1 MKFERDDLDFATEFN
16 AAVHKGPPK
25 GTSIFLISCLAL
37 FCTFF
42 IWANWAELDEVT
54 RGEGRV
60 ISSGKNQVV
69 QSLEG
74 GLIKEIFIKAGSVV
88 KKGDIL
94 LRIDDTGFSA
104 NLGEIEA
111 KRFNLLA
118 QITRLKQ
125 ETSVI
130 NDVKTLKFSTS
141 LIKKAAK
148 DIESQQRLFTARKRS
163 LQAQT
168 LILKE
173 RISQREYELDEQ
185 MLNLQRFRKT
195 LTLAQD
201 EKKLKA
207 PLVRSGIVPKT
218 DMLQLKREIADIE
231 GKILVGSKTIPRL
244 EASIREAR
252 ALKDEQGVNFR
263 QKAQTELSEKRS
275 EMAVILETLR
285 SAQDRV
291 TRTDF
296 RAPVDGVIN
305 ALNVN
310 TVGEVVKAG
319 ETLVEIVPQSTT
331 LQIEVKVKPSDIAFI
346 HPNQPAIV
354 KITAYD
360 FSIYG
365 GLDGTVAQISAD
377 SSVDERTREV
387 FYLVM
392 IKTRTNQLSEP
403 KQNLIIFPGMV
414 ASVDILTGKKSVL
427 SYILKP
433 IVKARNEALR
443 ER

>member
-1 MKFERDDLDFATEFN
+1 MKFNQDDLDFATEYN

-25 GTSIFLISCLAL
+25 GTPVFLFSCLAL
-37 FCTFF
+37 FGAFF
-42 IWANWAELDEVT
+42 IWASWAELDEVT

-74 GLIKEIFIKAGSVV
+74 GLIKEIFVKAGSIV

-104 NLGEIEA
+104 NLGEIKA
-111 KRFNLLA
+111 KRFSLLA
-118 QITRLKQ
+118 QITRLEQ
-125 ETSVI
+125 EASI
-130 NDVKTLKFSTS
+130 DDVKSLKFSAF
-141 LIKKAAK
+141 LQNKAP
-148 DIESQQRLFTARKRS
+148 ENVNSQMRLFEARKHS

-168 LILKE
+168 LILTE
-173 RISQREYELDEQ
+173 RISQREHELDEQ
-185 MLNLQRFRKT
+185 MLNLERLKKT
-195 LTLAQD
+195 FKLAK
-201 EKKLKA
+201 EEEELKA
-207 PLVRSGIVPKT
+207 PLVRSGVVPKT
-218 DMLQLKREIADIE
+218 DLLRLMREIADIE
-231 GKILVGSKTIPRL
+231 GQILVGNKTIPRL
-244 EASIREAR
+244 EASIREAK
-252 ALKDEQGVNFR
+252 ALKNEQSINFR
-263 QKAQTELSEKRS
+263 QKAQAELSEKQS
-275 EMAVILETLR
+275 EMAVIMETLR
-285 SAQDRV
+285 AAQDRV

-296 RAPVDGVIN
+296 RAPVGGIVN
-305 ALNVN
+305 VLNVN

-319 ETLVEIVPQSTT
+319 ETLVEIVPQATT

-346 HPNQPAIV
+346 HPNQPALV

-377 SSVDERTREV
+377 SSIDERTREV
-387 FYLVM
+387 FYLVTV
-392 IKTRTNQLSEP
+392 KTRTNQLNEP

-427 SYILKP
+427 AYLLKP
-433 IVKARNEALR
+433 INKARNEALR